1 MPSLQPARNT
11 KEQPRGGA
19 ASEFAAAYERLVLG
33 VVEAAEDEVDGAA
46 DAANETVARAG
57 EASALGAALSFQV
70 AAYHDANVPKQGTW
84 VGIDQPPRELEE
96 RLGLRWPAGDRALG
110 AAGADDTAT
119 RWYRRAARLGCALA
133 WVPLAD
139 RFLLGDGTRASSRVA
154 FDCLFAAFRAGLRQ
168 SALSGMLRAQR
179 LAGSRPATLLQAE
192 LVSVIS
198 AMREQAAADP
208 AAPPA
213 AAAPAAAAAAG
224 AAAAAAAAVAAAA
237 ASAAGPCGAQRVEEQ
252 AIALQLPNLTGL
264 VLAVAG
270 DRLCGDQGD
279 SLSRFVR
286 GERRALAELQRA
298 RGARR
303 WGVVYG
309 RRGAFGK
316 QQQQQLST
324 EASRLCNV
332 RLTLGFPSGEPFEL
346 DAGQLEAL
354 DAEYSMLMVRGVR
367 VACAH
372 QRQEHL
378 EPCVPCAAE
387 GRDRRWAAAHGLY
400 AVEEGEHGDSRTV
413 LYLAPPPAS
422 SPPGTLPEPRLE
434 ACKPYSTWD
443 LADVLP
449 ALRLGPDPVAHPY
462 FLSQDPNLWWP
473 VMAGFGSLAAAA
485 AAVSVDDSAPAA
497 AAAADPSSAAAQA
510 PPFKPFTA
518 ELLRVRVVNP
528 DAVVLKCGSGSC
540 CALFGPAPAPQGMAC
555 SRCKVRMYC
564 SRECQKA
571 DFTRHRGDCAAHD
584 AARQPPAPPA
594 QQQQQQQQQQ

>member
-1 MPSLQPARNT
+1 MPPPPPAAARDAAS
-11 KEQPRGGA
+11 EELRGGA
-19 ASEFAAAYERLVLG
+19 AGAAAREFAAAYERLVLG
-33 VVEAAEDEVDGAA
+33 VVEAAEEEVDGAA
-46 DAANETVARAG
+46 GAAGDSVARAG
-57 EASALGAALSFQV
+57 ESSALSAALSFQV

-84 VGIDQPPRELEE
+84 VGIDQPARELEE

-168 SALSGMLRAQR
+168 SALAGMLRAQR
-179 LAGSRPATLLQAE
+179 LAGPRPATLLQAE

-198 AMREQAAADP
+198 AMREQATAEPAAHVAA

-213 AAAPAAAAAAG
+213 APALPAPAA
-224 AAAAAAAAVAAAA
+224 VAE
-237 ASAAGPCGAQRVEEQ
+237 PCGAQRTEEQ

-298 RGARR
+298 QGAKR

-316 QQQQQLST
+316 RQQQQQLST

-332 RLTLGFPSGEPFEL
+332 RLTLGCPSGEPFEL

-367 VACAH
+367 VACVH

-378 EPCVPCAAE
+378 EPCVHCAAE

-485 AAVSVDDSAPAA
+485 AALSDDAKVAA
-497 AAAADPSSAAAQA
+497 ATADPSSAEAQT

-518 ELLRVRVVNP
+518 ELLRVRAVNP

-540 CALFGPAPAPQGMAC
+540 CALFGPAPAAQGMAC

-571 DFTRHRGDCAAHD
+571 DFAQHKGDCAAH
-584 AARQPPAPPA
+584 AARQPPAPRAPPPPPP
-594 QQQQQQQQQQ
+594 QQQQLEQ